1 MIVLS
6 SCADLHDKRHTKY
19 QRKNLRKFDSRK
31 HMGWGGKKKMI
42 AFRKRGSIN
51 HPSVPRE
58 VKGAMMERFW
68 SKKMGEGKIE

>member
-1 MIVLS
+1 MILVS
-6 SCADLHDKRHTKY
+6 SCVNLHEKPHTKY
-19 QRKNLRKFDSRK
+19 QRKNLRKFEIRK
-31 HMGWGGKKKMI
+31 HMGWGGKKMKI

-58 VKGAMMERFW
+58 VKAAMMERFW